1 MQGGQG
7 RNRGPVGRLGKGY
20 RACWG
25 GGSVEVRKEVKDL
38 WGGQG
43 WGMGLVVRSGKG
55 WRVCEEV
62 R

>member
-1 MQGGQG
+1 
-7 RNRGPVGRLGKGY
+7 
-20 RACWG
+20 
-25 GGSVEVRKEVKDL
+25 VEVRKEGKDL